1 MKIKWINVW
10 LVFFVLCTFTLTGVV
25 LFLALGND
33 KNNEQLIK
41 TEIKEN
47 SISPAVNKVI
57 DAVVVVESF
66 NNKRAI
72 GTGTGFIYKKSDDK
86 GYILTNNH
94 VIESG
99 NSFKVIM
106 NNGEEI
112 SANLVGKDIYSDV
125 AILTID
131 AKYVK
136 VVANLGKSSKSSLGD
151 TVFTIGAPVGS
162 SYSGTVTKGIISGKN
177 RFINV
182 NLVNNETMVMKV
194 LQTDAAINPGNSGGP
209 LLNVNA
215 EVIGINSVKLASEEI
230 EGMGFAIPIEE
241 ILKYTNELESTGKI
255 ERPYVGFGLVDLN
268 ETYVLYQLNI
278 NPQNITSGV
287 VIGQVGD
294 NSPADKAGL
303 KVGDVITKINNV
315 KVTSKAMLRYE
326 LYQHKP
332 KESVKV
338 TYLRNNKENT
348 AKILLIK
355 QP

>member
-1 MKIKWINVW
+1 MKIKWINIW
-10 LVFFVLCTFTLTGVV
+10 LIFFVLCTFTLTGVV
-25 LFLALGND
+25 LFISLGAG
-33 KNNEQLIK
+33 KNNQSLVK

-66 NNKRAI
+66 SNNKAI
-72 GTGTGFIYKKSDDK
+72 GTGTGFIYQKEENK
-86 GYILTNNH
+86 GFILTNNH
-94 VIESG
+94 VIEG
-99 NSFKVIM
+99 ANSFKVIM
-106 NNGEEI
+106 NDGQEI
-112 SANLVGKDIYSDV
+112 TAKLIGKDIYSDI

-136 VVANLGKSSKSSLGD
+136 VVATLGKSSKSNLGD

-209 LLNVNA
+209 LLNINA

-255 ERPYVGFGLVDLN
+255 ERPYIGFGLVDLN
-268 ETYVLYQLNI
+268 EVYVLYQLNI
-278 NPQNITSGV
+278 DPQNIISGV

-294 NSPADKAGL
+294 NSPADKSGL
-303 KVGDVITKINNV
+303 LVGDVITKIDNV

-332 KESVKV
+332 KESVKI
-338 TYLRNNKENT
+338 TYLRNNKEHI
-348 AKILLIK
+348 AKIMLVK